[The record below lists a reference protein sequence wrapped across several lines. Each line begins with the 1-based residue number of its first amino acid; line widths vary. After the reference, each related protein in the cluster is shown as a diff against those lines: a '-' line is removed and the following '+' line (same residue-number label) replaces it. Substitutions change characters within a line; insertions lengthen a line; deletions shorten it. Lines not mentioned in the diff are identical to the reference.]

1 MADCLCDV
9 CAALCCR
16 YFSLPI
22 DNPDTPKD
30 FDDLRWYMLH
40 ENVVAFV
47 EDDQWY
53 LGIMN
58 RCKQLQPDNRCGIYE
73 TRPRICRKYSTD
85 NCDYHGGDYNFEHLF
100 TSADQLMRFAEGF
113 LEEQREERRKK
124 AKRAKA
130 RKGAK
135 GAEAKAAKAA
145 PKKKTKLRRREIF
158 LPPIGQLQGHTGGPG
173 NNGNIPG
180 SGGPANGR
188 GVSLTV
194 LKSRK
199 G

>member
-22 DNPDTPKD
+22 DNPDTAKD

-58 RCKQLQPDNRCGIYE
+58 RCKHLQPDNRCGIYE

-113 LEEQREERRKK
+113 LQELREKNRRKK
-124 AKRAKA
+124 ARAAKRKGTVTKSSSA
-130 RKGAK
+130 RKS
-135 GAEAKAAKAA
+135 
-145 PKKKTKLRRREIF
+145 KKPRRREII
-158 LPPIGQLQGHTGGPG
+158 LPPISQLQ
-173 NNGNIPG
+173 
-180 SGGPANGR
+180 ANGMAGGKVAATNGHAR
-188 GVSLTV
+188 SNGVSLPV
-194 LKSRK
+194 LKGGRS
-199 G
+199 